1 MSVLFTIIEDVAE
14 EGKATVEPGKWDQ
27 NKSLGFDGGVLFHRG
42 LSLR

>member
-1 MSVLFTIIEDVAE
+1 MSVLFMIIGDVAE
-14 EGKATVEPGKWDQ
+14 EGKAPVEPGKWDQ